1 MIGPRALLVTTVMAL
16 ATGILGRPSPALAAD
31 DDPWFGADKAAH
43 FGVSAALAA
52 GTYGASAGLL
62 ELPRSTSLILG
73 AGASAAAGIAKEGL
87 DLAGFGDPSWKD
99 LAWDGIGIVVGLALA
114 WTVDIL
120 VRGTGPEGTAPAA
133 HRAPDGGGTALSRST
148 IAF

>member
-16 ATGILGRPSPALAAD
+16 ATGILGRPSPALAAGTY
-31 DDPWFGADKAAH
+31 GASAGLLELPL
-43 FGVSAALAA
+43 GVSAALAA